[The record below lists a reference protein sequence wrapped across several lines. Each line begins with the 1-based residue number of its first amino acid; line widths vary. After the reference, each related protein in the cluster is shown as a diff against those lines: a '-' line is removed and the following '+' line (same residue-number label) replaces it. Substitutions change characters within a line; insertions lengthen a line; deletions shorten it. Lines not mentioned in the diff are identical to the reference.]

1 LTITVRFHEQ
11 VEVTAMPMHDW
22 RRVTAGT
29 FHDFHNSWIT
39 HLKEALNAGLLPQPY
54 YALGEQRAG
63 EIGPDVLALREVGK
77 NQSPDAGTENDGMV
91 AVAEAPPR
99 VHLSQEASLEAAY
112 YLAKRRTLVI
122 RHVSGDHIVALVEI
136 VSPANK
142 HNHAAI
148 EDFIAKVMSAL
159 KAGIHVMVID
169 PFPPTRH
176 DPQGLHGLLWE
187 ELGELPYEP
196 PADRPLGMVSYCAKS
211 PITAYIEPTR
221 VGSPLTEMPLFLTK
235 THYVRTPL
243 EATYMQAWAG
253 VPERWRRVIEA

>member
-1 LTITVRFHEQ
+1 
-11 VEVTAMPMHDW
+11 MPLHDW
-22 RRVTAGT
+22 TRVIAGT

-39 HLKEALNAGLLPQPY
+39 HLKEALNAGLLPKPY

-63 EIGPDVLALREVGK
+63 ETGPDVLALRETNGDEEALEADR
-77 NQSPDAGTENDGMV
+77 NGSGMV

-99 VHLSQEASLEAAY
+99 VHLSQEAKLEAAF

-122 RHVSGDHIVALVEI
+122 RHASGDRIVALLEI

-142 HNHAAI
+142 HSRSAV
-148 EDFIAKVMSAL
+148 EDFVDKVRSAL
-159 KAGIHVMVID
+159 NEGIHVMVLD
-169 PFPPTRH
+169 LFPPSRH
-176 DPQGLHGLLWE
+176 DPRGLHGLLWE
-187 ELGELPYEP
+187 ELGEPAYEP
-196 PADRPLGMVSYCAKS
+196 PADRPLTLVSYCAKS

-235 THYVRTPL
+235 THYIRTPL

-253 VPERWRRVIEA
+253 VPERWRRVIEG

>member
-1 LTITVRFHEQ
+1 
-11 VEVTAMPMHDW
+11 MPMHDW
-22 RRVTAGT
+22 TRVTAGT

-39 HLKEALNAGLLPQPY
+39 HLKEALNAGLLPKPF

-63 EIGPDVLALREVGK
+63 EAGTDVLALRETNGDVSSLEPGASD
-77 NQSPDAGTENDGMV
+77 NGMV

-99 VHLSQEASLEAAY
+99 VHLAQEASLEAAF

-122 RHVSGDHIVALVEI
+122 RHATGDRIVALVEI

-142 HNHAAI
+142 HNHASL
-148 EDFIAKVMSAL
+148 EDFVAKVMSAL
-159 KAGIHVMVID
+159 KEGIHVMVID

-187 ELGELPYEP
+187 ELGEPHYEP
-196 PADRPLGMVSYCAKS
+196 PVDRPLGMVSYCAKS
-211 PITAYIEPTR
+211 PISAYIEPTR
-221 VGSPLTEMPLFLTK
+221 VGLPLTEMPLFLTN
-235 THYVRTPL
+235 THYIRTPL

-253 VPERWRRVIEA
+253 VPERWRRVIEG